1 MTSAAPTI
9 ISLETDS
16 AWVVILVVSLVTLP
30 LTLLLRRLIKRPGGI
45 SSSFLLLLPLVL
57 PLLAAMIY
65 QRGVLPEIAVLR
77 PVGPAL
83 LDHPST
89 TGLLKLL
96 VSPDGIVIPYTL
108 SGSTGPWLFL
118 IGLSVSSFMLIRRF
132 LGFISLRRLT
142 SRCAEPDVDSPV
154 WSLTEDLASA
164 AGLRRMPRVLVLPR
178 GVSGA
183 FAVGSRTPKI
193 LISRDLLSGLSG
205 AELEAIVAHE
215 VAHIASRDI
224 QVVLVAG
231 LLRDMVAWNP
241 LAHVA
246 FRRLGSDREFEADR
260 RAAELTGRP
269 LAVASSL
276 VRVCELKQE
285 NKALGRRTVL
295 AFFRSRGSLS
305 RRVSRLLALSDA
317 PAPALGVGAFP
328 YLVAGL
334 LAAVLGLQAG
344 ARIAGQDGGAFA
356 IVWGA
361 PSSTA
366 VRVWSDKAARS
377 FDRRG
382 REVARED
389 GKGIARGPQDRTHK
403 RVLAPDGT
411 PYPYLLEGVA
421 VREQDF
427 SKFIKVINST
437 NSNPGAL
444 SQRAL
449 SSEIRESWR
458 AVPLLPSH
466 LGSLGLYR
474 IEAPPP
480 GLQHPRP

>member
-16 AWVVILVVSLVTLP
+16 AWVVILAVSLVTLP

-45 SSSFLLLLPLVL
+45 SSSLFLVLPLVL
-57 PLLAAMIY
+57 PLLAAVIY
-65 QRGVLPEIAVLR
+65 QHGVLPEVAVLR

-83 LDHPST
+83 LEHPST
-89 TGLLKLL
+89 AGLLKLL
-96 VSPDGIVIPYTL
+96 VSPDGVVIPYTL

-118 IGLSVSSFMLIRRF
+118 IGLSAISYMLLRRF
-132 LGFISLRRLT
+132 LGFISLRRLIA
-142 SRCAEPDVDSPV
+142 RCVPPGDESPAEA
-154 WSLTEDLASA
+154 LAEELAAA
-164 AGLRRMPRVLVLPR
+164 AGLRRTPRVLVLPP
-178 GVSGA
+178 GTSGA

-193 LISRDLLSGLSG
+193 LISRDLLVGLKG
-205 AELEAIVAHE
+205 DELEAILAHE
-215 VAHIASRDI
+215 MAHIASRDI

-260 RAAELTGRP
+260 RAAELTGKP

-295 AFFRSRGSLS
+295 AFSRGKGPLS
-305 RRVSRLLALSDA
+305 RRVARLLDLSDA
-317 PAPALGVGAFP
+317 PVPAISMGSLP
-328 YLVAGL
+328 YVAAAV

-344 ARIAGQDGGAFA
+344 ARIAGQQGGAFA

-361 PSSTA
+361 PSSAA
-366 VRVWSDKAARS
+366 VQVWSDPAPRS

-382 REVARED
+382 RSAGVKNRQGQRSTSRD
-389 GKGIARGPQDRTHK
+389 KVRVRT
-403 RVLAPDGT
+403 VAPDGT
-411 PYPYLLEGVA
+411 PFPYLMEGLA

-427 SKFIKVINST
+427 TRFMKVINNARPS
-437 NSNPGAL
+437 SSAL
-444 SQRAL
+444 SVKAL
-449 SSEIRESWR
+449 TSEIRQSWK
-458 AVPLLPSH
+458 AVPLLQAS
-466 LGSLGLYR
+466 LGSFGIYR
-474 IEAPPP
+474 IEAPLH
-480 GLQHPRP
+480 GLYRP